1 MPVKIYRP
9 TSPGRRDMSV
19 TTFETITRTQP
30 ERTLT
35 MALPRKGGRNNQGR
49 ITVRH
54 RGGGH
59 KRRYRIIDFKRERW
73 GAPARVASI
82 EYDPNRSARIAL
94 LEYEDGE
101 KRYIIAPLGVQ
112 IGDTLESGSGADI
125 RPGNALPIRNIP
137 LGTQIHNIEL
147 YPGRGAQLVRSAGVS
162 AQLVA
167 KEGPFRAQ
175 VRLPIGMPGPKDTV
189 GAAQQRSP
197 IHRHG
202 LSRHDRPGVQSRSQ
216 CATFRSV
223 RPAAAAGWAFG
234 RRFAALPWTRPPFW
248 DEAAPARRRRGT
260 FAHRHARP
268 QDTVGAAVCSWQAYP
283 PQQAHR
289 QVYHPAQQQTPQLT
303 EIRTLCAPI
312 WFGPNVAL
320 EEIRWDVA

>member
-19 TTFETITRTQP
+19 STFETITRTKP

-35 MALPRKGGRNNQGR
+35 VALSRRGGRNNQGR

-94 LEYEDGE
+94 LTYEDGE
-101 KRYIIAPLGVQ
+101 KRYIVAPLGVQ
-112 IGDTLESGSGADI
+112 VGDLLESGPGADI

-167 KEGPFRAQ
+167 KEGPRAQ
-175 VRLPIGMPGPKDTV
+175 VRLPSGEVRYIEMDCLATIGQVSNPDHSNISMGKAGRRRWLGIRPSVRGVAMDPSSHPHGGGEGRSPIGMPGPKTPW
-189 GAAQQRSP
+189 GQ
-197 IHRHG
+197 
-202 LSRHDRPGVQSRSQ
+202 
-216 CATFRSV
+216 
-223 RPAAAAGWAFG
+223 PALGKRT
-234 RRFAALPWTRPPFW
+234 RRNKRTGKYII
-248 DEAAPARRRRGT
+248 RRGSK
-260 FAHRHARP
+260 RR
-268 QDTVGAAVCSWQAYP
+268 
-283 PQQAHR
+283 
-289 QVYHPAQQQTPQLT
+289 
-303 EIRTLCAPI
+303 
-312 WFGPNVAL
+312 N
-320 EEIRWDVA
+320 